1 MPNYQDGE
9 GLRAARLLMVLSSI
23 SPLFIIWAIRGSGL
37 IPDQYFLI
45 LCGIMVFV
53 PYAFLLLRIR
63 TARKLEE
70 KRELVVGTAEDHRD
84 HILVYLFA
92 ILLSFYA
99 ADLSTW
105 RDLAAALVAIGF
117 IVFLFWHL
125 NLHYMNILFAA
136 RGYRVFTIYAPTD
149 TNVLADKS
157 GFVLITQRVTIPPG
171 QQLVAYRL
179 SNTVYLEV

>member
-125 NLHYMNILFAA
+125 NLHYMNILLQHEAIESLRSMRRRIRTYSPINPA
-136 RGYRVFTIYAPTD
+136 LSSLLSV
-149 TNVLADKS
+149 S
-157 GFVLITQRVTIPPG
+157 Q
-171 QQLVAYRL
+171 YRL
-179 SNTVYLEV
+179 ASNWLPID

>member
-1 MPNYQDGE
+1 D
-9 GLRAARLLMVLSSI
+9 
-23 SPLFIIWAIRGSGL
+23 IRIQGRYE
-37 IPDQYFLI
+37 I
-45 LCGIMVFV
+45 
-53 PYAFLLLRIR
+53 
-63 TARKLEE
+63 TANS
-70 KRELVVGTAEDHRD
+70 AHC
-84 HILVYLFA
+84 H
-92 ILLSFYA
+92 
-99 ADLSTW
+99 
-105 RDLAAALVAIGF
+105 LAAALVAISF